1 MMYND
6 RGGHTQ
12 AKEEPGKVSAT
23 VKRATEII
31 EFIAEAPRTLN
42 EITSHFT
49 VDRSTIFR
57 QLQTLERAGFLIHRS
72 DGTYNIGIRIIS
84 IAQQALDNLELHR
97 IAHDEIRA
105 LHQRVGNT
113 IHLAQ
118 LVEETVVYVDKVEGT
133 GSVRM
138 YSRVGLPVVPHRTGV
153 GKVILAQLPQRR
165 RDSILRG
172 VDWGA
177 QASTTPTGRESLDRD
192 LEEIRRN
199 GWGVDDGE
207 FEEFV
212 NCVAA
217 PVTNST
223 GSVVGALSITA
234 IKMITDLNALKEHVP
249 DLLATARRISREL
262 G

>member
-1 MMYND
+1 MS
-6 RGGHTQ
+6 Q
-12 AKEEPGKVSAT
+12 T

-42 EITSHFT
+42 EVTEHFN

-57 QLQTLERAGFLIHRS
+57 QLQTLQRADFLIHRS
-72 DGTYNIGIRIIS
+72 DGTYDIGIRIIS

-97 IAHDEIRA
+97 IAHDEVRA

-118 LVEETVVYVDKVEGT
+118 LVEDTVVYVDKVEGT
-133 GSVRM
+133 GGVRM
-138 YSRVGLPVVPHRTGV
+138 YSRVGLPVLPHRTGV
-153 GKVILAQLPQRR
+153 GKVVLSQLSPKQ
-165 RDSILRG
+165 RDSILHG
-172 VDWGA
+172 VDWGVGVA
-177 QASTTPTGRESLDRD
+177 AATARRRLDGE

-217 PVTNST
+217 PVRNST

-234 IKMITDLNALKEHVP
+234 IKMITDLKALKEHVP
-249 DLLATARRISREL
+249 DLLATAGRISRDL

>member
-1 MMYND
+1 MS
-6 RGGHTQ
+6 Q
-12 AKEEPGKVSAT
+12 S

-42 EITSHFT
+42 EITRHFD

-57 QLQTLERAGFLIHRS
+57 QLQTLVRAGFVIHRS
-72 DGTYNIGIRIIS
+72 DGTYNIGVRIIS
-84 IAQQALDNLELHR
+84 IAHQALDNLELHR

-113 IHLAQ
+113 LHLAQ

-138 YSRVGLPVVPHRTGV
+138 YSRVGLPVLPHRTGV
-153 GKVILAQLPQRR
+153 GKVILAQLPSKQR
-165 RDSILRG
+165 DIILRG

-177 QASTTPTGRESLDRD
+177 QASTTPTGREILDRE
-192 LEEIRRN
+192 LEEIQRN

-217 PVTNST
+217 PVKNST
-223 GSVVGALSITA
+223 GSIVGALSITA
-234 IKMITDLNALKEHVP
+234 IKMINDLNDLKAHVP
-249 DLLATARRISREL
+249 DLLATAGRISCDL

>member
-1 MMYND
+1 MS
-6 RGGHTQ
+6 Q
-12 AKEEPGKVSAT
+12 T
-23 VKRATEII
+23 VRRATEII
-31 EFIAEAPRTLN
+31 EFIAEDPRSLN
-42 EITSHFT
+42 EITRHFD

-118 LVEETVVYVDKVEGT
+118 LVEQTVVYVDKVEGT

-138 YSRVGLPVVPHRTGV
+138 YSRVGLPVLPHRTGV
-153 GKVILAQLPQRR
+153 GKVVLAQLPPKQRDVLL
-165 RDSILRG
+165 RD

-177 QASTTPTGRESLDRD
+177 QASTTPTGREILDRE

-217 PVTNST
+217 PVRNST
-223 GSVVGALSITA
+223 GSIVGALSITA
-234 IKMITDLNALKEHVP
+234 IKMINDLNDLKAHVP
-249 DLLATARRISREL
+249 ELLASAGRISQQL

>member
-1 MMYND
+1 MS
-6 RGGHTQ
+6 Q
-12 AKEEPGKVSAT
+12 T

-42 EITSHFT
+42 EITAHFD

-57 QLQTLERAGFLIHRS
+57 QLQTLERADFLIHRS

-84 IAQQALDNLELHR
+84 IAQQALDNLDLHR
-97 IAHDEIRA
+97 IAHDEVRA
-105 LHQRVGNT
+105 LQQRVGNT
-113 IHLAQ
+113 VHLAQ
-118 LVEETVVYVDKVEGT
+118 LVEDTVVYVDKVEGT

-138 YSRVGLPVVPHRTGV
+138 YSRVGLPVLPHRTGV
-153 GKVILAQLPQRR
+153 GKVILAQLSPQQRETLLRDADWGPASKAPAVRR
-165 RDSILRG
+165 R
-172 VDWGA
+172 
-177 QASTTPTGRESLDRD
+177 LDLE

-223 GSVVGALSITA
+223 GSIVGALSITA
-234 IKMITDLNALKEHVP
+234 VKMVNDLNALKEHVP
-249 DLLATARRISREL
+249 DLLATAERISRDL

>member
-1 MMYND
+1 MS
-6 RGGHTQ
+6 Q
-12 AKEEPGKVSAT
+12 T

-42 EITSHFT
+42 EITNHFN

-57 QLQTLERAGFLIHRS
+57 QLQTLERADFLVHRS

-97 IAHDEIRA
+97 IAHDEVRA

-118 LVEETVVYVDKVEGT
+118 LVEDTVVYVDKVEGT

-138 YSRVGLPVVPHRTGV
+138 YSRVGLPVQPHRTGV
-153 GKVILAQLPQRR
+153 GKVILAQLSPRQRESLL
-165 RDSILRG
+165 RD
-172 VDWGA
+172 VDWGTQGAKA
-177 QASTTPTGRESLDRD
+177 QAAARQHLDGE

-199 GWGVDDGE
+199 GWGIDDGE

-217 PVTNST
+217 PVKNST

-234 IKMITDLNALKEHVP
+234 IKMINDLNALKEHVP
-249 DLLATARRISREL
+249 DLLATAGRISREL